1 MNKNILLLER
11 RIRRLEKLVS
21 EKSVNRGEPSNAY
34 LVWQFLMDN
43 GPSPSAAIK
52 DSFPPSKRATIAS
65 VLTNA
70 LKDDC
75 IRKQGF
81 NLVANPD
88 YEWDDIGI
96 SDYKQAVRN
105 FAKVRR
111 NNKIV
116 DPVVEE
122 PIVEEPMVEEPV
134 EEIPKA
140 PSVTKISGTNLV
152 KGIIDTL
159 KTMKAKSEFLGQINL
174 GLNALD
180 ALDELPR
187 KKQDMLASL
196 FNMSF
201 EKLRQAIIRFG
212 VEKFTKGLLA
222 EFKRQGIRATSYS
235 DPDEREDWSTYSGGD
250 GYNNKS
256 FDYYNNDYGMW

>member
-1 MNKNILLLER
+1 MNKNILLLEK
-11 RIRRLEKLVS
+11 RIRRLEKLMNERS
-21 EKSVNRGEPSNAY
+21 TNRGEPSNVFA
-34 LVWQFLMDN
+34 VWKYLMDN
-43 GPSPSAAIK
+43 GPSTSADIK
-52 DSFPPSKRATIAS
+52 NQFPPSKRATISS

-70 LKDDC
+70 IKDDC

-88 YEWDDIGI
+88 YEWDDIG
-96 SDYKQAVRN
+96 VVN
-105 FAKVRR
+105 F
-111 NNKIV
+111 NKSTQSNTFV
-116 DPVVEE
+116 E
-122 PIVEEPMVEEPV
+122 PIDEVDDINEVDDIDEIDEINEVPEPPRVQT
-134 EEIPKA
+134 IN
-140 PSVTKISGTNLV
+140 KISGTNLA
-152 KGIIDTL
+152 KGIISTL

-180 ALDELPR
+180 ALDELPK

-222 EFKRQGIRATSYS
+222 EFKRQGIRTTSYS

>member
-1 MNKNILLLER
+1 MNKNILLLEKR
-11 RIRRLEKLVS
+11 VRRLERLIN
-21 EKSVNRGEPSNAY
+21 EKSISRGEPSNAF

-43 GPSPSAAIK
+43 GPSNSAAIK

-75 IRKQGF
+75 IRKQGAL
-81 NLVANPD
+81 LVANPN
-88 YEWDDIGI
+88 YSWDDVGI
-96 SDYKQAVRN
+96 INKQPTRN
-105 FAKVRR
+105 TAMVRR

-116 DPVVEE
+116 DTVVEE
-122 PIVEEPMVEEPV
+122 PIVEEPV
-134 EEIPKA
+134 EEIPKVS
-140 PSVTKISGTNLV
+140 SVTKISGTNLV

-180 ALDELPR
+180 VLDELPK

-256 FDYYNNDYGMW
+256 FDYYNNDTGMW